1 MTGVDVPVDGG
12 FESVSAYRRVWQIA
26 QGTA

>member
-1 MTGVDVPVDGG
+1 MTAVDVPVEGG